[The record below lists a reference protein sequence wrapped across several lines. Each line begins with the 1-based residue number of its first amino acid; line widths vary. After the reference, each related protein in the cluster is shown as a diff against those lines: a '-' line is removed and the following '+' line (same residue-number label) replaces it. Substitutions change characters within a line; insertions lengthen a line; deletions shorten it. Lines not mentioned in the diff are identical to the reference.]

1 MKWNRIEREGM
12 FSMKKVKIIIGLTL
26 LLITILFN
34 NSVFC
39 QEERADKQIRQFS
52 TGKDKITF
60 TIHDEENNEPL
71 IGAEIYSFEQEKI
84 LATTDIN
91 GIAVTEK
98 GLKENLEISYIG
110 YFSLCFKLDDNNIDS
125 VMLWLKPEPIYFW
138 DGVVDFDTSKVSP
151 IKKGKSD
158 AKKDLVEN
166 KIQLLTNTDP
176 TEEQLYFAKSHDFE
190 FNIWAGDKH
199 YREAYNEVVIEFLN
213 KKFEEN
219 IAEELKRICWR
230 NYQP

>member
-1 MKWNRIEREGM
+1 MKCNRIEREGM

-84 LATTDIN
+84 LAATDIN

-125 VMLWLKPEPIYFW
+125 VM
-138 DGVVDFDTSKVSP
+138 
-151 IKKGKSD
+151 
-158 AKKDLVEN
+158 
-166 KIQLLTNTDP
+166 
-176 TEEQLYFAKSHDFE
+176 
-190 FNIWAGDKH
+190 
-199 YREAYNEVVIEFLN
+199 
-213 KKFEEN
+213 
-219 IAEELKRICWR
+219 
-230 NYQP
+230 

>member
-1 MKWNRIEREGM
+1 
-12 FSMKKVKIIIGLTL
+12 MKKVKIIIGLTL

-84 LATTDIN
+84 LAATDIN

-125 VMLWLKPEPIYFW
+125 VM
-138 DGVVDFDTSKVSP
+138 
-151 IKKGKSD
+151 
-158 AKKDLVEN
+158 
-166 KIQLLTNTDP
+166 
-176 TEEQLYFAKSHDFE
+176 
-190 FNIWAGDKH
+190 
-199 YREAYNEVVIEFLN
+199 
-213 KKFEEN
+213 
-219 IAEELKRICWR
+219 
-230 NYQP
+230 

>member
-190 FNIWAGDKH
+190 FNI
-199 YREAYNEVVIEFLN
+199 
-213 KKFEEN
+213 
-219 IAEELKRICWR
+219 
-230 NYQP
+230 